1 MQYRF
6 DKIVLDT
13 AQFALFDDGC
23 KVDIEPQVLKLLEY
37 LIENRDRVV
46 SRDELL
52 DKVFGRRIVTDNA
65 LTVRIRAARTA
76 VRDSAK
82 EQKIIATVQGGG
94 YRFVAN
100 VEATSHVTAQF
111 EQRPEPESS
120 ASPDM
125 QHLSTAE
132 PTVAVL
138 PFEVIGDGDGDATI
152 ARGLVHDVTTRIARS
167 RTMFVTAR
175 GTAFQFESG
184 AHDVREIGASLRV
197 RYVVQGAVQISGK
210 KIRVSIG
217 LASTK
222 SGQEVGSWQYNKPL
236 GDVLVIQDEL
246 AELIVSS
253 IETEIQKQEM
263 QRSTL
268 IPSSN
273 LDAWSAYHRGLSHM
287 YRFRMKECDNAEVF
301 FRRAIDLEP
310 NVPRPYA
317 GLSFVNYERA
327 YLNLDDDRENA
338 MRRAMD
344 YATEAIAVDPM
355 DPMGHWA
362 MSRVQCLRGNLD
374 AARTSI
380 SESTDLN
387 PSYATAQYFL
397 GWVAMQQGDHETGLE
412 RIDLSRRLSPYDPLI
427 YGMLGVSAMSLV
439 LMGRYDEAMER
450 TSEAIKH
457 PDMHYQAAALG
468 VAIFQMAGEIELAKE
483 SLQRVWAVKPDY
495 DLNEFFS
502 VYAFRKDE
510 DIRRITHA
518 FEDITRR
525 VRR

>member
-6 DKIVLDT
+6 DKFVLDT
-13 AQFALFDDGC
+13 ALFALLADGRT
-23 KVDIEPQVLKLLEY
+23 VEIEPQVLKLLEY

-52 DKVFGRRIVTDNA
+52 DKVFGRRFVTDNA
-65 LTVRIRAARTA
+65 LTVRIRAARSA
-76 VRDSAK
+76 VGDSAK
-82 EQKIIATVQGGG
+82 AQKVIATVQGGG
-94 YRFVAN
+94 YRFVSN
-100 VEATSHVTAQF
+100 VVVMSHVEAQREQTA
-111 EQRPEPESS
+111 S
-120 ASPDM
+120 AGEAGADRSD
-125 QHLSTAE
+125 LSTAE

-138 PFEVIGDGDGDATI
+138 PFEVIGDAEGDTTI
-152 ARGLVHDVTTRIARS
+152 ARGLVHDVTTRVARS
-167 RTMFVTAR
+167 RTMFVIAR

-184 AHDVREIGASLRV
+184 AHDVREIGTSLGV
-197 RYVVQGAVQISGK
+197 RYVVQGAVQISGN

-217 LASTK
+217 LASTE
-222 SGQEVGSWQYNKPL
+222 SGQEVDSWQYNKQL
-236 GDVLVIQDEL
+236 GDVLVIQDEI
-246 AELIVSS
+246 ATLIVSN
-253 IETEIQKQEM
+253 IETEVQKREM

-287 YRFRMKECDNAEVF
+287 YRFRMKECDHAEVF

-327 YLNLDDDRENA
+327 YLNLDNDRKNSLRKA
-338 MRRAMD
+338 FD
-344 YATEAIAVDPM
+344 YAHEAIAVDPL
-355 DPMGHWA
+355 DPMSHWA
-362 MSRVQCLRGNLD
+362 MSRVQFLRGDLD
-374 AARTSI
+374 AARNSI

-397 GWVAMQQGDHETGLE
+397 GWVSMQLGDHELGLE

-450 TSEAIKH
+450 CDEALKH
-457 PDMHYQAAALG
+457 PDLHYQAYAMG
-468 VAIFQMAGEIELAKE
+468 VVIFSIAGEIELAKE
-483 SLQRVWAVKPDY
+483 CLRRVLAVKSDY
-495 DLNEFFS
+495 DIEEFFS
-502 VYAFRKDE
+502 VNAFQKDE
-510 DIRRITHA
+510 DVRRITHA
-518 FEDITRR
+518 FEQVKRDIRH
-525 VRR
+525 